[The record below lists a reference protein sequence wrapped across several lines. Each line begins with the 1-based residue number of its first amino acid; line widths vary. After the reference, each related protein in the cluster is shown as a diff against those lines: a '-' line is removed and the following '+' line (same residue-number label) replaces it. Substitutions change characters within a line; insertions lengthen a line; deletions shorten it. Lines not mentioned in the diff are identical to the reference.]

1 VARTPTAD
9 GRLPQGK
16 RGVAQVDGAIVR
28 LRQTTHQREPNA
40 RASNARAEIFFDVD
54 NTIITWDVKLRP
66 GVREVF
72 QQLRTD
78 GHIIYLWSG
87 MGPRWEVV
95 KRFELHEHVTD
106 CFWKPLTDH
115 HARMKE
121 LGIPIWPD
129 YVIDDHVE
137 IIQAFTGLH
146 VPEPKL
152 PLERDRE
159 MWRVY
164 DEIQRFIAG
173 EG

>member
-1 VARTPTAD
+1 MLESTAR
-9 GRLPQGK
+9 GL
-16 RGVAQVDGAIVR
+16 
-28 LRQTTHQREPNA
+28 N
-40 RASNARAEIFFDVD
+40 IFFDVD

-66 GVREVF
+66 GVHEIF
-72 QQLRTD
+72 QQLRSD
-78 GHIIYLWSG
+78 GHTIYLWSG

-95 KRFELHEHVTD
+95 KRFDLHEHVTD

-115 HARMKE
+115 HARMEE
-121 LGIPIWPD
+121 LKIPVWPD

-164 DEIQRFIAG
+164 EEIKLFVSSRD
-173 EG
+173 